1 MVLLLERRFYIPN
14 VTSPKA
20 IELRQPSVRQS
31 VLATQRRVLNA
42 EALPAGIAGSNFCK
56 RGYASSSAFLGEILA
71 LIQC

>member
-42 EALPAGIAGSNFCK
+42 EALAG
-56 RGYASSSAFLGEILA
+56 
-71 LIQC
+71 